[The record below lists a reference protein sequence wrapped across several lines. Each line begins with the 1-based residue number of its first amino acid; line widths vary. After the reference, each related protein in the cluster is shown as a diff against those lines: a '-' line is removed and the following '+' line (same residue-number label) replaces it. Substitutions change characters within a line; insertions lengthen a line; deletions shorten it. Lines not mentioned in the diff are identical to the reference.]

1 MKDEYGRINS
11 KLQVIRSLAN
21 VRMAW
26 LSNDIKENPD
36 KYPNTRAEW
45 FKWLNQDSGDSL
57 DNL

>member
-1 MKDEYGRINS
+1 MKDEYGRINT

-26 LSNDIKENPD
+26 LLNDIKENPD

-45 FKWLNQDSGDSL
+45 FEWLNQDSGDSL